1 MRLNLAGV
9 LAGAILGFA
18 PAAIVLLLSH
28 SGPSLV
34 PVAQAVR
41 GPEATGVQ
49 VARAI
54 HAQSGRQAYCR
65 AWPGNPGQYWCSD
78 YGGQRCYYAL
88 FAFAAGRATVQ
99 LATASRIP
107 CKFGQYDL
115 HASLGR
121 DT

>member
-9 LAGAILGFA
+9 LAGALVGFA
-18 PAAIVLLLSH
+18 PAAIVVLPH
-28 SGPSLV
+28 SSPRLAPVVQAAYGP
-34 PVAQAVR
+34 Q
-41 GPEATGVQ
+41 ATGDE

-65 AWPGNPGQYWCSD
+65 SWPGNPGQYWCSD

-88 FAFAAGRATVQ
+88 FAFAAGRATLQ

-115 HASLGR
+115 HASPAR
-121 DT
+121 AT